1 MPHVLCLRP
10 VHPEALARL
19 RGHPGVTVEVIE
31 NPTPETLAPVLPY
44 TEAVIVRATR
54 IDAAFLAM
62 APELRIVARH
72 GVGYDAVDVPALTAR
87 GIPLTVTPDANAVS
101 VAEHAMMLLL
111 AAARRVANYDAATRA
126 LDWGPRESLPTFDLA
141 GRTLLVVGFGR
152 IGARTARLAAA
163 FGMRVLV
170 HDPHVPANT
179 VKGAGFTPVK
189 TLAAG
194 LAEADAVTL
203 HCPSNEET
211 RGMVD
216 RGFLVALKRG
226 AMLVNTARGTLVD
239 EEALADALRSGQV
252 AAAGLDVF
260 REEPLKPGMPL
271 LGLPN
276 LVMTPHSAAATAE
289 GVRRMSLSCADSVIA
304 AFEGRLDPDV
314 VINKEVLPRG
324 NA

>member
-1 MPHVLCLRP
+1 
-10 VHPEALARL
+10 
-19 RGHPGVTVEVIE
+19 
-31 NPTPETLAPVLPY
+31 
-44 TEAVIVRATR
+44 
-54 IDAAFLAM
+54 M

-111 AAARRVANYDAATRA
+111 SVARRVKDYDAATRA
-126 LDWGPRESLPTFDLA
+126 LDWGPRASLPTFDLA
-141 GRTLLVVGFGR
+141 ERTLLVVGFGR

-163 FGMRVLV
+163 FGMRVLAY
-170 HDPHVPANT
+170 DPYVPGNT
-179 VKGAGFTPVK
+179 IKGAGFTPAK

-211 RGMVD
+211 RRLVD
-216 RGFLVALKRG
+216 KQFVVSMKRG
-226 AMLVNTARGTLVD
+226 AVLVNTARGTLVD
-239 EEALADALRSGQV
+239 EEALAAGLRSGQV

-260 REEPLKPGMPL
+260 WDEPLKEGMPL
-271 LGLPN
+271 RDLPN
-276 LVMTPHSAAATAE
+276 VVMTPHSAAATEE

-314 VINKEVLPRG
+314 VINKEVLRG